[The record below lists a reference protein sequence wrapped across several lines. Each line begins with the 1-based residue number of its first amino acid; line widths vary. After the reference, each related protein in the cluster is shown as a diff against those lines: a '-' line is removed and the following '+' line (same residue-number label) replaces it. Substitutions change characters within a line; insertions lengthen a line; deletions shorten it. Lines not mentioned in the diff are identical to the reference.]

1 MLYVLSSSMVQI
13 KRAQTFKYEDS
24 SRIVI
29 SVLKQSIADFKFIKY
44 TFSPN
49 TFMNERCSLIL
60 SKRTLIINDKL
71 LFMSDKKL
79 PTK

>member
-44 TFSPN
+44 TLSPN